1 MSFRITAGKL
11 EIDEHEI
18 RFRCML
24 DGTSIDC
31 TISRQAV
38 RDLAGVYALSHN
50 LSDLADFCELLGEIE
65 TIASR
70 EYEAASVAKT
80 GPLKIGTADLL
91 RYGFGKK
98 LHREC
103 R

>member
-1 MSFRITAGKL
+1 
-11 EIDEHEI
+11 
-18 RFRCML
+18 ML